1 MSKVIDV
8 HTHMYTSGWLN
19 LLKQKG
25 GPDLTVVAGLDSP
38 ETVCYKGASFCVLE
52 PPHFDFELRIKNME
66 KAGVDMAVVSMP
78 PPGVIWGKGKI
89 CLEAAQMTNNEF
101 AQAQIDHPQQIR
113 WMAVLPWEMP
123 MLALEEIK
131 RACDIGAVA
140 VIVHGSINGRHLT
153 DPDFAPIWQELD
165 DRALPVLVHPTYPI
179 GTELMELDRYALIAS
194 TGFMIDTTLAI
205 SKMVF
210 DGFFDRYPN
219 LKIIASHAG
228 ATLPYLAGRF
238 DRVYDTT
245 ERAKVKISKH
255 PSEYL
260 KHIYYDSVTYTQSAL
275 DLCIDVATPEHVLY
289 GSDYPFNLGDMEGC
303 LGRVNELPE
312 NVKHKVRGDNAERIF
327 NLK

>member
-8 HTHMYTSGWLN
+8 HTHMYTAGWLD
-19 LLKQKG
+19 LLKRKG
-25 GPDLTVVAGLDSP
+25 GPDLTVEVGRDSP

-52 PPHFDFELRIKNME
+52 PPHFDFELRVKNME

-78 PPGVIWGKGKI
+78 PPGVIWGKGDV

-101 AQAQIDHPQQIR
+101 AQAQKDHPEHIR
-113 WMAVLPWEMP
+113 WMAVLPWETP
-123 MLALEEIK
+123 ELAVEEIK
-131 RACDIGAVA
+131 RACDLGAVA
-140 VIVHGSINGRHLT
+140 AIVHGSINGRHLT
-153 DPDFAPIWQELD
+153 DPDFAPVWKELD

-205 SKMVF
+205 SKMIF

-245 ERAKVKISKH
+245 ERAKVKISKP

-260 KHIYYDSVTYTQSAL
+260 KHIYYDSVTYAQDAL
-275 DLCIDVATPEHVLY
+275 ELCVKVGTPYHVMY

-303 LGRVNELPE
+303 LGRVNNLPE
-312 NVKHKVRGDNAERIF
+312 DQKHKVRGDNAERIF
-327 NLK
+327 NL